1 MNLSGLNED
10 ELILIFKYCSE
21 IDHMNIA
28 KVCKLFE
35 NIIEEHFNEM
45 KCRNLL
51 MVSHVKNYPKI
62 FERTLNDKMK
72 YFERLRIHK
81 NWTLGSCRQLIYFQH
96 RENYETSLRM
106 DNQYLYTASLGEFSV
121 HQRRIDGIDMEPVF
135 SAGLK
140 NDSIITSLKRKDD
153 LVAGSRC
160 NGSIFVYTEEEG
172 YNMEF
177 VRGSH
182 EPPIVDL
189 DFHEDTFVTTTS
201 CDTRFHRLCV
211 ELGML
216 TFDTVDMSLDIGF
229 RSINFNP
236 TGDKI
241 LATKAENFYLIDPL
255 NGSILNTSANSSQI
269 FQTQWISES
278 SFLYTSWNSPLSLI
292 DCRTDLKKRAFSCGN
307 FTASSIDYD
316 GNFGVLYGTLLGMV
330 LLCDLRRP
338 HTFERVF
345 HLDTPAIC
353 RHLQVSESHLFVST
367 DNAIH
372 LLNFN

>member
-1 MNLSGLNED
+1 MNLSDLNED

-21 IDHMNIA
+21 IDHVNIA

-45 KCRNLL
+45 KCRDLL
-51 MVSHVKNYPKI
+51 MVTHVKNYPAI
-62 FERTLNDKMK
+62 FGRTLNDKMK

-81 NWTLGSCRQLIYFQH
+81 NWTLGSCQQLVYFQH
-96 RENYETSLRM
+96 RENYETPLQM
-106 DNQYLYTASLGEFSV
+106 DSQYLYTASLGEFSV
-121 HQRRIDGIDMEPVF
+121 YQRRSDGIDVEPAF
-135 SAGLK
+135 SAGIK
-140 NDSIITSLKRKDD
+140 NDSVITSLKRKYD
-153 LVAGSRC
+153 LVAGSRR

-177 VRGSH
+177 IRGAN
-182 EPPIVDL
+182 EPPIIDL

-201 CDTRFHRLCV
+201 SDTRFHRLSQ
-211 ELGML
+211 ELGMP
-216 TFDTVDMSLDIGF
+216 TFDTVEMSLDIGF
-229 RSINFNP
+229 RTVNFDP

-241 LATKAENFYLIDPL
+241 LATKAETFYLIDPL
-255 NGSILNTSANSSQI
+255 NAAILNTSTNSTQI
-269 FQTQWISES
+269 LQTQWISKS

-292 DCRTDLKKRAFSCGN
+292 DCRIDLKKQAFSCGN
-307 FTASSIDYD
+307 FTATAINYD
-316 GNFGVLYGTLLGMV
+316 GRYGVIYGTLLGMV

-345 HLDTPAIC
+345 HLNTPEIC